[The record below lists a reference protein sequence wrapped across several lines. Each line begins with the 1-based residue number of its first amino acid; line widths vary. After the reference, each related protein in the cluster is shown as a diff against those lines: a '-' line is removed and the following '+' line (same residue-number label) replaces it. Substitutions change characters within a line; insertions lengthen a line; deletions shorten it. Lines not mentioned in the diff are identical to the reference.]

1 MDRLSHE
8 NPPLKI
14 HPYCKNAILRHNF
27 KILTWFESWNKYFAF
42 ILYRSWRH
50 FWPLIAFSIIWVT
63 VSKPTVNV
71 SIWVFILRLFSFS
84 IKVRYKCVRSQ
95 AEILCFRLYRA
106 SDNLYV
112 WSIFEYFLIFYNRPI
127 TASLRIFK
135 HTIEKANFMA
145 GSILC
150 DKRFSFFMNEIERLK
165 ERS

>member
-1 MDRLSHE
+1 MIWTLKHVLCFYFVPIMKAFFTFDRL
-8 NPPLKI
+8 
-14 HPYCKNAILRHNF
+14 
-27 KILTWFESWNKYFAF
+27 
-42 ILYRSWRH
+42 
-50 FWPLIAFSIIWVT
+50 SIIWVT
-63 VSKPTVNV
+63 VSKPTANV